1 MVIKLNPN
9 TLLFEAQNDEAAQI
23 SLVIA
28 AIRDLGPV
36 DAETI
41 GDHCGRTRQWASE
54 WLNRAVEQEKLIRS
68 GTRPILFSLSGQPP
82 ETRVDIT
89 TGGVVI
95 STNTADPV
103 RVNGEEVVRFG

>member
-1 MVIKLNPN
+1 MVVRLNPY

-36 DAETI
+36 DAETV
-41 GDHCGRTRQWASE
+41 GDHCGKTRQWASE
-54 WLNRAVEQEKLIRS
+54 WLNRAVEQEKLNRT
-68 GTRPILFSLSGQPP
+68 GTRPILFSLPGKPP

-89 TGGVVI
+89 AEGVVV
-95 STNTADPV
+95 STNTADPL
-103 RVNGEEVVRFG
+103 RINGEDVPFA